1 MNTELS
7 TRISRRTWIKS
18 SIIGLGLPPLTTGSP
33 TLAQFDEIALKIG
46 IVTDAHYADKG
57 TVGNRHYQD
66 SVLKMNAAV
75 DVFNEHKLD
84 FAVGGFN

>member
-18 SIIGLGLPPLTTGSP
+18 SIIGLGLPLTIGSP

-46 IVTDAHYADKG
+46 IVTDAHYADKE

-75 DVFNEHKLD
+75 DIFNEHKLD